1 MFLVKISI
9 IIVSL
14 IGLGTVF
21 YAFLKRG
28 RKGNHLPDKAEDA
41 RTIDYI
47 RSLIF
52 LDTPLEIFIMVYFTI
67 TALAYGGMLIA
78 SSIVPGL
85 YLAILYLSG
94 TIFLLLGYKALMEK
108 GILGEWSPWVLFS
121 SILSIVIFI
130 LVLYGLDVPLIPLLK
145 DAEQYNLTIHLLG
158 VVMGLG
164 ATTVVDIMFIH
175 FIQNLKIAR
184 RESVIMHLL
193 SQMIILGLILI
204 ILSGI
209 AIFLTDIEGFLDS
222 PRFLMKMMAVFV
234 AAINGL
240 ALNLYVTPKMEK
252 ISLIEEEK
260 GRHERLKTVSFALG
274 GISIV
279 SWYSAFFLAMIK
291 DLGAFS
297 FVTLLIA
304 YLILLAMAI
313 GGSQFAKR
321 YYEKKGL
328 KQD

>member
-1 MFLVKISI
+1 MLLIKTSI
-9 IIVSL
+9 IIVSIL
-14 IGLGTVF
+14 GLGIVAYT
-21 YAFLKRG
+21 FLKRS
-28 RKGNHLPDKAEDA
+28 RKGNHLPDRAEDV

-52 LDTPLEIFIMVYFTI
+52 LDTPLEIFIIIYFSI
-67 TALAYGGMLIA
+67 VALAYGGMLIA
-78 SSIVPGL
+78 GAIVPGL

-94 TIFLLLGYKALMEK
+94 TIFFLLGYKAIMEK
-108 GILGEWSPWVLFS
+108 GTMGKVSSWVLLS
-121 SILSIVIFI
+121 SLLSIVVFI
-130 LVLYGLDVPLIPLLK
+130 LVLAGLDVPLIPLLI

-158 VVMGLG
+158 VVLGLG
-164 ATTVVDIMFIH
+164 ATTVVDVMFIH

-204 ILSGI
+204 ILSGA
-209 AIFLTDIEGFLDS
+209 AIFMTDIEGYLES
-222 PRFLMKMMAVFV
+222 SRFLMKMTAVLV
-234 AAINGL
+234 AAVNGL

-252 ISLIEEEK
+252 ISLTEEGIGKHEK
-260 GRHERLKTVSFALG
+260 LKNISFALG

-291 DLGAFS
+291 DLGVFS
-297 FVTLLIA
+297 YSTMLIA

-313 GGSQFAKR
+313 TGSQFAKK
-321 YYEKKGL
+321 YYEKKGM
-328 KQD
+328 KE